1 MSVVRISIPPERCPT
16 FRFAISCGRLIPH
29 RGGHRRHDPTMKPPP
44 FKYVAA
50 RSLDEAIDA
59 LARADGDGKVLAG
72 GQSLVPMLNFRLLE
86 PAWLVDINRIPGLDG
101 IRDAAGSVHIGALVR
116 HKTTECAALIAE
128 HFPVVAVAMSHVAH
142 FGVRNRGTIGG
153 SLSHADPAAELPMLA
168 MLLDAMMTTR
178 STHGARTIAA
188 KDFFL
193 GTLATALAPTEIV
206 TEIALPK
213 LPDGTGWSF
222 EEVSRRPGDF
232 AVAAVAVTI
241 TQQAGRCTDARI
253 ALAGVGATPMRF
265 AKAERLLVGQSISA
279 DLARAAAQIVRDDC
293 EPQSDLHGSADYRR
307 HLVGHLTSRGIDTA
321 AERASGIRQ

>member
-1 MSVVRISIPPERCPT
+1 
-16 FRFAISCGRLIPH
+16 
-29 RGGHRRHDPTMKPPP
+29 MKPPP

-50 RSLDEAIDA
+50 RTLDEAIDA

-101 IRDAAGSVHIGALVR
+101 IRDDAGAVRIGALTR
-116 HKTTECAALIAE
+116 HKTTESAPLIAE
-128 HFPVVAVAMSHVAH
+128 HLPVVAAAMSHVAH

-153 SLSHADPAAELPMLA
+153 SLAHADPAAELPMLA
-168 MLLDAMMTTR
+168 MLLDATMTTR
-178 STHGARTIAA
+178 SSNGPRTIAA
-188 KDFFL
+188 KDIFL
-193 GTLATALAPTEIV
+193 GTLATALELTEIV
-206 TEIALPK
+206 TEVAFPK
-213 LPDGTGWSF
+213 LPTGTGWSF

-241 TQQAGRCTDARI
+241 TQHDGRCTHARI

-265 AKAERLLVGQSISA
+265 AQAERVLVGQSIDSS
-279 DLARAAAQIVRDDC
+279 LARTAAQVVRDDC

-321 AERASGIRQ
+321 AERASGIRR

>member
-1 MSVVRISIPPERCPT
+1 
-16 FRFAISCGRLIPH
+16 
-29 RGGHRRHDPTMKPPP
+29 MKPPS

-50 RSLDEAIDA
+50 RTLDEAIDA

-101 IRDAAGSVHIGALVR
+101 IRDDGDALHIGALTR
-116 HKTTECAALIAE
+116 HKTTESAPLLIT
-128 HFPVVAVAMSHVAH
+128 HLPVVTAAMSHVAH

-153 SLSHADPAAELPMLA
+153 SLAHADPAAELPMLA
-168 MLLDAMMTTR
+168 LLLDATMTTR
-178 STHGARTIAA
+178 STRGTRTIAA
-188 KDFFL
+188 TDFFV
-193 GTLATALAPTEIV
+193 GTLATALAFTEIV

-213 LPDGTGWSF
+213 LPAGTGWSF

-232 AVAAVAVTI
+232 AVAAVAITM
-241 TQQAGRCTDARI
+241 TQQRGRCTQARI

-265 AKAERLLVGQSISA
+265 REAERLLVGQAIDPQVA
-279 DLARAAAQIVRDDC
+279 QAAAKVVRDTC

-307 HLVGHLTSRGIDTA
+307 HLVGHLTARGIEVA
-321 AERASGIRQ
+321 VKRSAGLRR

>member
-1 MSVVRISIPPERCPT
+1 
-16 FRFAISCGRLIPH
+16 
-29 RGGHRRHDPTMKPPP
+29 MKPPS

-50 RSLDEAIDA
+50 RTLDEAIDA

-101 IRDAAGSVHIGALVR
+101 IRDDGDALHIGALTR
-116 HKTTECAALIAE
+116 HKTTESAPLLIT
-128 HFPVVAVAMSHVAH
+128 HLPVVTAAMSHVAH

-153 SLSHADPAAELPMLA
+153 SLAHADPAAELPMLA
-168 MLLDAMMTTR
+168 LLLDATMTTR
-178 STHGARTIAA
+178 STRGTRTIAA
-188 KDFFL
+188 TDFFV
-193 GTLATALAPTEIV
+193 GTLATALAFTEIV

-213 LPDGTGWSF
+213 LPAGTGWSF

-232 AVAAVAVTI
+232 AVAAVAITM
-241 TQQAGRCTDARI
+241 TQQRGRCTQARI

-265 AKAERLLVGQSISA
+265 REAERLLVGQAIDPQVA
-279 DLARAAAQIVRDDC
+279 QAAAKVVRDTC

-307 HLVGHLTSRGIDTA
+307 HLVGHHTARGIEVA
-321 AERASGIRQ
+321 VKRSVGMRQ

>member
-1 MSVVRISIPPERCPT
+1 
-16 FRFAISCGRLIPH
+16 
-29 RGGHRRHDPTMKPPP
+29 MKPPP

-50 RSLDEAIDA
+50 RSLDDAIDA

-86 PAWLVDINRIPGLDG
+86 PACLVDINRIPGLDG

-116 HKTTECAALIAE
+116 HKTTECTALIAE

-168 MLLDAMMTTR
+168 MLLDATITTR
-178 STHGARTIAA
+178 SSHGPRTIAA

-193 GTLATALAPTEIV
+193 GTLSTTLESTEIV
-206 TEIALPK
+206 TEITLPK
-213 LPDGTGWSF
+213 LPAGTGWSF

-265 AKAERLLVGQSISA
+265 AKSERLLVGQIVGREISA
-279 DLARAAAQIVRDDC
+279 DLVRAAAQSVRDEC
-293 EPQSDLHGSADYRR
+293 APQSDLHGSADYRR
-307 HLVGHLTSRGIDTA
+307 HLVGHLTSRGIDA
-321 AERASGIRQ
+321 AAKRAFGARA